1 MNRKFRIISALLVFS
16 LLFLIL
22 YFGNIFLHRSI
33 LVSRQHSIDN
43 INTANYYIEQIYSHN
58 IQHNHF
64 DSAKYTW
71 NKEIFSKN
79 NFRYDTAFVLLAF
92 LKINFDNYLP
102 QNFYNEILTF
112 SGKVS
117 TNRNPDNKFS
127 EGELD
132 SVFVYYPLYFLPK
145 DSKFS
150 LAMEDAYKQLSKQE
164 VLIQCGNNY
173 VHKLNN
179 KNWET
184 YKFSLDGLFMAL
196 PFLLKHDKNEKE
208 IFNRMNWVSKNMR
221 LENGLYSHGA
231 KANGT
236 PNNIVW
242 LRGAGWYAINQVE
255 LLSMIKNKNYK
266 KEMVK
271 QLVQFFDGMLKY
283 QDFKTGMWKNVI
295 YPKVKNCNYFE
306 SSGNLMIAYALIEAY
321 SKGYVTDK
329 KYLNAGIRA
338 YNGVMD
344 NNFIKN
350 NKHGI
355 LKNIYLFSNVKNKAQ
370 DYCNC
375 SLYVNDDA
383 KGLAPLI
390 LSTNA
395 LNNVLKTE

>member
-1 MNRKFRIISALLVFS
+1 MNRKFRIFS
-16 LLFLIL
+16 TLLFSGLLCLVL
-22 YFGNIFLHRSI
+22 YFGHLFIDRHTAISNKHSSENIH
-33 LVSRQHSIDN
+33 
-43 INTANYYIEQIYSHN
+43 TANYYIEQIYSQN
-58 IQHNHF
+58 IQHRHF
-64 DSAKYTW
+64 DDAEYTW
-71 NKEIFSKN
+71 NKENFSEN

-117 TNRNPDNKFS
+117 TNRNPDNKFCY
-127 EGELD
+127 GELD
-132 SVFVYYPLYFLPK
+132 SIFIYYPLYFLPK
-145 DSKFS
+145 DKKFS
-150 LAMEDAYKQLSKQE
+150 LAIEDAYKQLSKQE
-164 VLIQCGNNY
+164 VLKQCGNNY
-173 VHKLNN
+173 IHKLNN
-179 KNWET
+179 KNWKT

-196 PFLLKHDKNEKE
+196 PFLLKHDHNEKD
-208 IFNRMNWVSKNMR
+208 IFDRMKWVSNNIR

-231 KANGT
+231 KADGT

-242 LRGAGWYAINQVE
+242 LRGAGWYAIAQVE

-266 KEMVK
+266 KEMER
-271 QLVQFFDGMLKY
+271 QLAQFFDGMLKY

-295 YPKVKNCNYFE
+295 YPEVKNCNYFE
-306 SSGNLMIAYALIEAY
+306 SSGNLMMAYALIEAY
-321 SKGYVTDK
+321 LKNYVTDK

-355 LKNIYLFSNVKNKAQ
+355 LKNIYLFSNVKNKAE
-370 DYCNC
+370 DYCDC

-390 LSTNA
+390 LSTEA
-395 LNNVLKTE
+395 LNKVLKSE